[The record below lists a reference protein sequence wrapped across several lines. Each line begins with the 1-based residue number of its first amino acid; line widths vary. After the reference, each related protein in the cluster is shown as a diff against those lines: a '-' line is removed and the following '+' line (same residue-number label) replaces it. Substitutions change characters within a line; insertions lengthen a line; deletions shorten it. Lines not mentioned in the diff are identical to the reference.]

1 MSKVVNPKRGMNVMT
16 NNIALSLISV
26 KSGLGA
32 GRLGAELGPENIIQA
47 GLIRRL
53 NQLGYT
59 QIKEKHITS
68 PLGNQKQGTSKIRHQ
83 DEIVTV
89 CKQLALEVEE
99 AIHTDTFPLILGG
112 DHSIAIGSLAA
123 LTSHY
128 HKLGVIWFD
137 AHTDINTEETSPTG
151 NMHGMPLA
159 VALGRAQLKLSDIL
173 AAAHH
178 INPENIV
185 IIGARD
191 LDQAEKEI
199 IRSSGITCFT
209 MHEIDRMGMAK
220 VMEKA
225 LHIAQDG
232 TDGVHL
238 SFDLDSVDPQE
249 APGTGTPVPGG
260 VSYREAHFAL
270 ELMYES
276 GLITSAEFVEVNPT
290 LDINN
295 KTTRLAIELISSLLG
310 KRIL

>member
-1 MSKVVNPKRGMNVMT
+1 MT
-16 NNIALSLISV
+16 NNIALSLVSV
-26 KSGLGA
+26 KSGEGA
-32 GRLGAELGPENIIQA
+32 GRLGAELGPDNIIQA

-59 QIKEKHITS
+59 NIDDRQVSSSLQQAT
-68 PLGNQKQGTSKIRHQ
+68 NQFTSKAKNRERVI
-83 DEIVTV
+83 DV
-89 CKQLALEVEE
+89 CRQLSEQVDDS
-99 AIHTDTFPLILGG
+99 ITKGNFPLILGG
-112 DHSIAIGSLAA
+112 DHSIAMGSIAG
-123 LTSHY
+123 LTKHY
-128 HKLGVIWFD
+128 KNLGVIWFD
-137 AHTDINTEETSPTG
+137 AHTDINTEESSPTG

-159 VALGRAQLKLSDIL
+159 VALGRAELKISDINKDACEL
-173 AAAHH
+173 K
-178 INPENIV
+178 PENIV

-199 IRSSGITCFT
+199 IRSLGITCFT
-209 MHEIDRMGMAK
+209 MHEIDRMGMGK
-220 VMEKA
+220 VMEEA
-225 LHIAQDG
+225 LRIVQNG

-295 KTTRLAIELISSLLG
+295 KTTRLTIELISSLLG

>member
-1 MSKVVNPKRGMNVMT
+1 MT
-16 NNIALSLISV
+16 NNIALSLVSV
-26 KSGLGA
+26 KSGVGA
-32 GRLGAELGPENIIQA
+32 GRLGAELGPDNIIQA

-59 QIKEKHITS
+59 NIDDLQVS
-68 PLGNQKQGTSKIRHQ
+68 SSLQQAASQGTSKAKNREGVIDVCRQ
-83 DEIVTV
+83 LSEQVDESIT
-89 CKQLALEVEE
+89 KGN
-99 AIHTDTFPLILGG
+99 FPLILGG
-112 DHSIAIGSLAA
+112 DHSIAMGSIAG
-123 LTSHY
+123 LTKHY
-128 HKLGVIWFD
+128 KNLGVIWFD
-137 AHTDINTEETSPTG
+137 AHTDINTEESSPTG

-159 VALGRAQLKLSDIL
+159 VALGRAELKIADINKDACEL
-173 AAAHH
+173 K
-178 INPENIV
+178 PENIV

-199 IRSSGITCFT
+199 IRSLGITCFT
-209 MHEIDRMGMAK
+209 MHEIDRMGMGK
-220 VMEKA
+220 VMEEA
-225 LHIAQDG
+225 LRIVQNG

-295 KTTRLAIELISSLLG
+295 KTTRLTIELISSLLG